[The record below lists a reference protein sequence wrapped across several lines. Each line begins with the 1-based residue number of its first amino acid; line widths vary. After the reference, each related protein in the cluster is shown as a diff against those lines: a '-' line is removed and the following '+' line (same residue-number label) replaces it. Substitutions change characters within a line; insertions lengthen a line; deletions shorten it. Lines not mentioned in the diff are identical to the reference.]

1 MFNNSEAIKIFCSHL
16 CTGEGVSP
24 LEPKEWSELTQLLRA
39 NNLQPGDILGFS
51 LDDMCSIL
59 SVELTYAERLMRL
72 IDRSVSL
79 SFELNKYENMGI
91 FVVTR
96 ADADY
101 PLRLKKVL
109 GNSCPPMFYYAGD
122 LRLLNREYVG
132 FVGSRVISDSDIHFT
147 KRIIEKV
154 VERGYGIVSGGAK
167 GIDSIA
173 ETEGLRR
180 GCSVVEFLSDSF
192 LRRLRNGTTVQAIQN
207 GELVLLSVLKPDA
220 GFNTGVA
227 MMRNRYIYAQS
238 AGTVVVKAELNK
250 GGTWNGALENLKHSW
265 CAELCWDNKTYAGN
279 QELIRR
285 GAIAIGDDWDGDIL
299 NSAQSKKNETL
310 IPTQMSIFKD

>member
-1 MFNNSEAIKIFCSHL
+1 MCSNSEAIKIFCSHL
-16 CTGEGVSP
+16 CTGEGVLP
-24 LEPKEWSELTQLLRA
+24 LEPKEWSELTQLMRA
-39 NNLQPGDILGFS
+39 NNLQPGEILGFS
-51 LDDMCSIL
+51 LDDMRSKLSI
-59 SVELTYAERLMRL
+59 ELAYAERLMRL

-79 SFELNKYENMGI
+79 SFELSKYENMGI

-96 ADADY
+96 ADAGY

-122 LRLLNREYVG
+122 LRLLTEKYMG
-132 FVGSRVISDSDIHFT
+132 FVGSRSISESDIYFT
-147 KRIIEKV
+147 KRIIGKV
-154 VERGYGIVSGGAK
+154 AECGYGIVSGGAK

-173 ETEGLRR
+173 EAEGLRR
-180 GCSVVEFLSDSF
+180 GCPVVEFLSDSF
-192 LRRLRNGTTVQAIQN
+192 LKRLKNSATVQAIQN
-207 GELVLLSVLKPDA
+207 GELVLLSVVKPDA

-238 AGTVVVKAELNK
+238 AGTVVVKSELNK

-265 CAELCWDNKTYAGN
+265 CVELCWNNKIYAGN

-285 GAIAIGDDWDGDIL
+285 GAMAIDEDWGGDIF
-299 NSAQSKKNETL
+299 SRVQSKNATL
-310 IPTQMSIFKD
+310 DPTQMSIFKD